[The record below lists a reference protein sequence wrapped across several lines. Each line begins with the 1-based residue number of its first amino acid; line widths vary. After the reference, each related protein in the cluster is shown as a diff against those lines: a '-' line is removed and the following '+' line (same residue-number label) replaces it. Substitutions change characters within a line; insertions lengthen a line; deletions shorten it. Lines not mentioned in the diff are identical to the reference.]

1 MGAEFD
7 PSAPWNQRDP
17 EPREFRC
24 EVTVTVSRS
33 DTVATTS
40 YAEEAPEYPDYAGG
54 VDLSNV
60 NWEEDYYDNS
70 PDLPTLLSELAARL
84 EKWMPAG
91 LPEREVRDAREL
103 IEQARGWKLVETEVE
118 PE

>member
-7 PSAPWNQRDP
+7 PSAPWNQREP

-24 EVTVTVSRS
+24 EVTVTVRKK
-33 DTVATTS
+33 DTVSTTS
-40 YAEEAPEYPDYAGG
+40 YAEEAPEYPDYMGG

-60 NWEEDYYDNS
+60 DWEEDYYRNCPS
-70 PDLPTLLSELAARL
+70 LPELLCKMADRL

-91 LPEREVRDAREL
+91 LPEREVRDVREL